1 MNKSIAM
8 ESRLDKLEQDNRRLK
23 LALGLLLLVLTAI
36 PLVGAVMPQQTPEMI
51 TAQGFYVIDENGTR
65 RAGMNAA
72 GIAYWDYNGAPRV
85 MMHTDG
91 IRYNDENG
99 SVIWSTPPR

>member
-1 MNKSIAM
+1 
-8 ESRLDKLEQDNRRLK
+8 
-23 LALGLLLLVLTAI
+23 
-36 PLVGAVMPQQTPEMI
+36 
-51 TAQGFYVIDENGTR
+51 
-65 RAGMNAA
+65 MNAA